1 MQSKGLVSRSLSF
14 AVMFV
19 LTVFAA
25 LTVFNTKAQAVE
37 YTPTISNASYTTLV
51 GSNVRVNF
59 DYALN
64 NGAPAQPGDTFTIML
79 PPELEIILQLLLR
92 LWV

>member
-1 MQSKGLVSRSLSF
+1 MQVKRLVSKSLSY
-14 AVMFV
+14 VFV
-19 LTVFAA
+19 FMLMTFAA

-37 YTPTISNASYTTLV
+37 YAPTISNATYTTLV

-64 NGAPAQPGDTFTIML
+64 NGAPA
-79 PPELEIILQLLLR
+79 
-92 LWV
+92 